1 MKRKITSIG
10 KMMMVLSG
18 LILSVSLMA
27 QRGYGTGRYA
37 QNRPGTGRFAQ
48 NRLGTGLYCHAIPD
62 LTDEQ
67 EQKIDDLRTA
77 HMKEMNS
84 YRSDLTIKRAELQKL
99 QTADNADINKI
110 NSKID
115 EIGKIKTEMSKS
127 RAAHLQKVRG
137 LLTDEQR
144 VLFDSRPNRRKGP
157 GMKMGRGGGIHGF
170 RYGTGPDFPR
180 GFRDGTGPNC
190 PRGITQ

>member
-1 MKRKITSIG
+1 MKRKTTSIG

-18 LILSVSLMA
+18 LVLSISLMA
-27 QRGYGTGRYA
+27 QRGYGPGHYA
-37 QNRPGTGRFAQ
+37 QNRPGTG
-48 NRLGTGLYCHAIPD
+48 GYCQAIPD

-67 EQKIDDLRTA
+67 EQKISDLRMA

-84 YRSDLTIKRAELQKL
+84 YRSDLSIKRAELQKL
-99 QTADNADINKI
+99 QTADDADMNKI

-127 RAAHLQKVRG
+127 RAAHLQNVRA

-144 VLFDSRPNRRKGP
+144 VFFDSGHNHRKGQ
-157 GMKMGRGGGIHGF
+157 GMKMGRKGFHGL
-170 RYGTGPDFPR
+170 REGTGPDRPC
-180 GFRDGTGPNC
+180 GLKDGTGPNC

>member
-18 LILSVSLMA
+18 LVLSVSLMA

-37 QNRPGTGRFAQ
+37 QNRQGTGR
-48 NRLGTGLYCHAIPD
+48 YCQAMPD

-67 EQKIDDLRTA
+67 EQKINDLRTA

-84 YRSDLTIKRAELQKL
+84 CRSDLSIKRAELQKL
-99 QTADNADINKI
+99 QTADNADMNKI

-115 EIGKIKTEMSKS
+115 EIGKIGTEMSKS
-127 RAAHLQKVRG
+127 RAAHLQKVRA

-144 VLFDSRPNRRKGP
+144 VFFDSRHNRRKGP
-157 GMKMGRGGGIHGF
+157 GMRMGRQGSQGF
-170 RYGTGPDFPR
+170 RDGTGPDRPR
-180 GFRDGTGPNC
+180 GFRDGTGANC
-190 PRGITQ
+190 PRGLTQ